1 MESSKQNTLLSA
13 LSKPVVLIVLFFL
26 VTPLAIA
33 ASLLA
38 VSTFEKSQTDS
49 SERVLGASTYSANH
63 NSGVQVYAALP
74 SNVKS
79 VSGSIVSADSR
90 VEIIK
95 AYMLGHKSPL
105 TPYADYI
112 VEMADKYG
120 LDYRLLVAIAMKE
133 SGICKVIPPG
143 GHNCWGWGIHSAG
156 TLGFDSY
163 ETSIETV
170 TKGLKEE
177 YYDKGYVTPAE
188 IMQKYIPHSPE
199 GIWATDV
206 QHFMDQM
213 Q

>member
-1 MESSKQNTLLSA
+1 MVDNE
-13 LSKPVVLIVLFFL
+13 
-26 VTPLAIA
+26 
-33 ASLLA
+33 
-38 VSTFEKSQTDS
+38 
-49 SERVLGASTYSANH
+49 
-63 NSGVQVYAALP
+63 
-74 SNVKS
+74 
-79 VSGSIVSADSR
+79 
-90 VEIIK
+90 
-95 AYMLGHKSPL
+95 SPL

-112 VEMADKYG
+112 VAMADKYG
-120 LDYRLLVAIAMKE
+120 IDYRLIVAIAKKE
-133 SGICKVIPPG
+133 SGICKIIPPD

-177 YYDKGYVTPAE
+177 YYDKGYVTPDE

-199 GIWATDV
+199 GIWAIDV